1 MRVVELAAAQ
11 THPLRRLVLR
21 DDDPARSVV
30 FDGDDEPGTFH
41 LGVIDDSRD
50 GSHDD
55 GEIVATSTWLP
66 RPTDH
71 APGDNAVQLRGMAT
85 SPALQGSGVGGLLF
99 DAAVELC
106 AQRGY
111 DVLWANARDSALT
124 FYERHGCVVTGDG
137 FVDATT
143 GLPHHVVLRRL
154 R

>member
-1 MRVVELAAAQ
+1 MRVVELTSVQ

-21 DDDPARSVV
+21 DNDPARTVV

-41 LGVIDDSRD
+41 LGVVDDA
-50 GSHDD
+50 

-71 APGDNAVQLRGMAT
+71 APGSPAVQLRGMAT
-85 SPALQGSGVGGLLF
+85 SPALQGSGVGGSLF

-106 AQRGY
+106 SARGLA
-111 DVLWANARDSALT
+111 VLWANARDTALA
-124 FYERHGCVVTGDG
+124 FYERHGCTTVGDG

-143 GLPHHVVLRRL
+143 GLPHHVVIRRL